1 MVRSIVNETQFAVSF
16 RNVEV
21 SESVKVRQL
30 GVAVVRLWAETF
42 SGSHHVFPLVRI
54 IGEALDIYAN
64 FREVAISV

>member
-42 SGSHHVFPLVRI
+42 GESHHVLNASVR
-54 IGEALDIYAN
+54 
-64 FREVAISV
+64 